1 MAKKGTFPA
10 NAMRRGEIY
19 WVDIPNAIGHEL
31 MKDRPAIIVSCDAL
45 NDNSPV
51 VQVVYCSASP
61 KKELP
66 EHITIRST
74 EQISTALCENVY
86 TVDKS
91 RVGRYVGRCTKREM
105 EQVDLGLLSGLGLAQ
120 YGLASPQDDEEE
132 PEPVRGDTED
142 GTASM
147 ALVIAQ
153 TERDTYKRMY
163 ESLIA
168 GAAPGTRTSRAYAS
182 TETAHVA
189 RTSRSRTPPARHG
202 RARHEAG
209 RQGDAPA
216 GDIHRQRRGQAE
228 LEAAC
233 GGPRG
238 VHPSEGVLPH
248 RGI

>member
-105 EQVDLGLLSGLGLAQ
+105 EQVDLGLLSGLGLGVCLAIMARAELLLMDDDTLLVNEELLK
-120 YGLASPQDDEEE
+120 GLDEEL
-132 PEPVRGDTED
+132 D
-142 GTASM
+142 SF
-147 ALVIAQ
+147 L
-153 TERDTYKRMY
+153 K
-163 ESLIA
+163 
-168 GAAPGTRTSRAYAS
+168 
-182 TETAHVA
+182 
-189 RTSRSRTPPARHG
+189 
-202 RARHEAG
+202 
-209 RQGDAPA
+209 
-216 GDIHRQRRGQAE
+216 E
-228 LEAAC
+228 LLEK
-233 GGPRG
+233 
-238 VHPSEGVLPH
+238 
-248 RGI
+248 

>member
-86 TVDKS
+86 
-91 RVGRYVGRCTKREM
+91 
-105 EQVDLGLLSGLGLAQ
+105 L
-120 YGLASPQDDEEE
+120 
-132 PEPVRGDTED
+132 
-142 GTASM
+142 
-147 ALVIAQ
+147 
-153 TERDTYKRMY
+153 
-163 ESLIA
+163 SLI
-168 GAAPGTRTSRAYAS
+168 
-182 TETAHVA
+182 H
-189 RTSRSRTPPARHG
+189 
-202 RARHEAG
+202 
-209 RQGDAPA
+209 
-216 GDIHRQRRGQAE
+216 I
-228 LEAAC
+228 
-233 GGPRG
+233 
-238 VHPSEGVLPH
+238 
-248 RGI
+248 

>member
-86 TVDKS
+86 TVD
-91 RVGRYVGRCTKREM
+91 
-105 EQVDLGLLSGLGLAQ
+105 
-120 YGLASPQDDEEE
+120 
-132 PEPVRGDTED
+132 TED

-163 ESLIA
+163 ESLLVRM
-168 GAAPGTRTSRAYAS
+168 TMERE
-182 TETAHVA
+182 ETA
-189 RTSRSRTPPARHG
+189 
-202 RARHEAG
+202 
-209 RQGDAPA
+209 
-216 GDIHRQRRGQAE
+216 
-228 LEAAC
+228 
-233 GGPRG
+233 
-238 VHPSEGVLPH
+238 
-248 RGI
+248 

>member
-1 MAKKGTFPA
+1 MVKKGTFPA

-66 EHITIRST
+66 E
-74 EQISTALCENVY
+74 
-86 TVDKS
+86 
-91 RVGRYVGRCTKREM
+91 
-105 EQVDLGLLSGLGLAQ
+105 
-120 YGLASPQDDEEE
+120 
-132 PEPVRGDTED
+132 PVRGDTEG

-163 ESLIA
+163 ESLLA
-168 GAAPGTRTSRAYAS
+168 RMTMERE
-182 TETAHVA
+182 ETA
-189 RTSRSRTPPARHG
+189 
-202 RARHEAG
+202 
-209 RQGDAPA
+209 
-216 GDIHRQRRGQAE
+216 
-228 LEAAC
+228 
-233 GGPRG
+233 
-238 VHPSEGVLPH
+238 
-248 RGI
+248 

>member
-51 VQVVYCSASP
+51 VQVVYCS
-61 KKELP
+61 
-66 EHITIRST
+66 
-74 EQISTALCENVY
+74 
-86 TVDKS
+86 
-91 RVGRYVGRCTKREM
+91 
-105 EQVDLGLLSGLGLAQ
+105 GLGLAQ
-120 YGLASPQDDEEE
+120 YSLASPQEDEEE

-163 ESLIA
+163 ESLLA
-168 GAAPGTRTSRAYAS
+168 RMTMERE
-182 TETAHVA
+182 ETA
-189 RTSRSRTPPARHG
+189 
-202 RARHEAG
+202 
-209 RQGDAPA
+209 
-216 GDIHRQRRGQAE
+216 
-228 LEAAC
+228 
-233 GGPRG
+233 
-238 VHPSEGVLPH
+238 
-248 RGI
+248 

>member
-91 RVGRYVGRCTKREM
+91 RVGRFVGRCTRR
-105 EQVDLGLLSGLGLAQ
+105 AQ
-120 YGLASPQDDEEE
+120 YGLASPHEDEEE
-132 PEPVRGDTED
+132 PEPVHGDTED

-163 ESLIA
+163 ESLLA
-168 GAAPGTRTSRAYAS
+168 RMTMERE
-182 TETAHVA
+182 ETA
-189 RTSRSRTPPARHG
+189 
-202 RARHEAG
+202 
-209 RQGDAPA
+209 
-216 GDIHRQRRGQAE
+216 
-228 LEAAC
+228 
-233 GGPRG
+233 
-238 VHPSEGVLPH
+238 
-248 RGI
+248 

>member
-91 RVGRYVGRCTKREM
+91 RVGRCTKREM

-120 YGLASPQDDEEE
+120 FGLASTQEDEDEAQ
-132 PEPVRGDTED
+132 PVRGDTEG
-142 GTASM
+142 GTAPM

-163 ESLIA
+163 ESLLA
-168 GAAPGTRTSRAYAS
+168 RMTMERE
-182 TETAHVA
+182 ETA
-189 RTSRSRTPPARHG
+189 
-202 RARHEAG
+202 
-209 RQGDAPA
+209 
-216 GDIHRQRRGQAE
+216 
-228 LEAAC
+228 
-233 GGPRG
+233 
-238 VHPSEGVLPH
+238 
-248 RGI
+248 

>member
-91 RVGRYVGRCTKREM
+91 RVGRFVGRCTRREM
-105 EQVDLGLLSGLGLAQ
+105 EQ
-120 YGLASPQDDEEE
+120 ASSPAWGWPSTALQAPRRNEEE

-163 ESLIA
+163 ESLLA
-168 GAAPGTRTSRAYAS
+168 RMTMERE
-182 TETAHVA
+182 ETA
-189 RTSRSRTPPARHG
+189 
-202 RARHEAG
+202 
-209 RQGDAPA
+209 
-216 GDIHRQRRGQAE
+216 
-228 LEAAC
+228 
-233 GGPRG
+233 
-238 VHPSEGVLPH
+238 
-248 RGI
+248 

>member
-91 RVGRYVGRCTKREM
+91 RVGRFVGRCTRREM
-105 EQVDLGLLSGLGLAQ
+105 EQE
-120 YGLASPQDDEEE
+120 DEEE

-163 ESLIA
+163 ESLLA
-168 GAAPGTRTSRAYAS
+168 RMTMERE
-182 TETAHVA
+182 ETA
-189 RTSRSRTPPARHG
+189 
-202 RARHEAG
+202 
-209 RQGDAPA
+209 
-216 GDIHRQRRGQAE
+216 
-228 LEAAC
+228 
-233 GGPRG
+233 
-238 VHPSEGVLPH
+238 
-248 RGI
+248 

>member
-66 EHITIRST
+66 EHITIR
-74 EQISTALCENVY
+74 
-86 TVDKS
+86 
-91 RVGRYVGRCTKREM
+91 
-105 EQVDLGLLSGLGLAQ
+105 
-120 YGLASPQDDEEE
+120 ASHQEDEEE

-163 ESLIA
+163 ESLLA
-168 GAAPGTRTSRAYAS
+168 RMTMERE
-182 TETAHVA
+182 ETA
-189 RTSRSRTPPARHG
+189 
-202 RARHEAG
+202 
-209 RQGDAPA
+209 
-216 GDIHRQRRGQAE
+216 
-228 LEAAC
+228 
-233 GGPRG
+233 
-238 VHPSEGVLPH
+238 
-248 RGI
+248 

>member
-86 TVDKS
+86 T
-91 RVGRYVGRCTKREM
+91 
-105 EQVDLGLLSGLGLAQ
+105 
-120 YGLASPQDDEEE
+120 
-132 PEPVRGDTED
+132 ED
-142 GTASM
+142 GTAAM

-163 ESLIA
+163 ESLLA
-168 GAAPGTRTSRAYAS
+168 RMTMERE
-182 TETAHVA
+182 ETA
-189 RTSRSRTPPARHG
+189 
-202 RARHEAG
+202 
-209 RQGDAPA
+209 
-216 GDIHRQRRGQAE
+216 
-228 LEAAC
+228 
-233 GGPRG
+233 
-238 VHPSEGVLPH
+238 
-248 RGI
+248 

>member
-86 TVDKS
+86 TVDKRS
-91 RVGRYVGRCTKREM
+91 LRRPVVGRVVYIHPKGYYHTVEFELNGGHVRE
-105 EQVDLGLLSGLGLAQ
+105 SF
-120 YGLASPQDDEEE
+120 
-132 PEPVRGDTED
+132 
-142 GTASM
+142 
-147 ALVIAQ
+147 
-153 TERDTYKRMY
+153 K
-163 ESLIA
+163 
-168 GAAPGTRTSRAYAS
+168 
-182 TETAHVA
+182 
-189 RTSRSRTPPARHG
+189 
-202 RARHEAG
+202 
-209 RQGDAPA
+209 
-216 GDIHRQRRGQAE
+216 
-228 LEAAC
+228 
-233 GGPRG
+233 G
-238 VHPSEGVLPH
+238 VSD
-248 RGI
+248 

>member
-91 RVGRYVGRCTKREM
+91 RVGRCTKREM
-105 EQVDLGLLSGLGLAQ
+105 EQVDSASSPAWGWPSLALQ
-120 YGLASPQDDEEE
+120 AH
-132 PEPVRGDTED
+132 R
-142 GTASM
+142 
-147 ALVIAQ
+147 
-153 TERDTYKRMY
+153 R
-163 ESLIA
+163 
-168 GAAPGTRTSRAYAS
+168 TRR
-182 TETAHVA
+182 
-189 RTSRSRTPPARHG
+189 SRSRYAGTPRTAR
-202 RARHEAG
+202 
-209 RQGDAPA
+209 P
-216 GDIHRQRRGQAE
+216 
-228 LEAAC
+228 
-233 GGPRG
+233 PW
-238 VHPSEGVLPH
+238 PW
-248 RGI
+248 

>member
-91 RVGRYVGRCTKREM
+91 RVGRFVGRCTRREM

-120 YGLASPQDDEEE
+120 YSLASPQEDEE
-132 PEPVRGDTED
+132 
-142 GTASM
+142 
-147 ALVIAQ
+147 
-153 TERDTYKRMY
+153 ERDTYKRMY
-163 ESLIA
+163 ESLLA
-168 GAAPGTRTSRAYAS
+168 RMTMERE
-182 TETAHVA
+182 ETA
-189 RTSRSRTPPARHG
+189 
-202 RARHEAG
+202 
-209 RQGDAPA
+209 
-216 GDIHRQRRGQAE
+216 
-228 LEAAC
+228 
-233 GGPRG
+233 
-238 VHPSEGVLPH
+238 
-248 RGI
+248 

>member
-91 RVGRYVGRCTKREM
+91 RVGRFVRPCKPPGGR
-105 EQVDLGLLSGLGLAQ
+105 GG
-120 YGLASPQDDEEE
+120 
-132 PEPVRGDTED
+132 
-142 GTASM
+142 
-147 ALVIAQ
+147 
-153 TERDTYKRMY
+153 
-163 ESLIA
+163 A
-168 GAAPGTRTSRAYAS
+168 GAGTRGHRG
-182 TETAHVA
+182 
-189 RTSRSRTPPARHG
+189 RHG
-202 RARHEAG
+202 LHGPGNRPDGAG
-209 RQGDAPA
+209 
-216 GDIHRQRRGQAE
+216 HLQAD
-228 LEAAC
+228 
-233 GGPRG
+233 
-238 VHPSEGVLPH
+238 V
-248 RGI
+248 

>member
-45 NDNSPV
+45 NDNSP
-51 VQVVYCSASP
+51 
-61 KKELP
+61 
-66 EHITIRST
+66 
-74 EQISTALCENVY
+74 TALCENVY

-120 YGLASPQDDEEE
+120 YGLASPQEDEEE

-163 ESLIA
+163 ESLLA
-168 GAAPGTRTSRAYAS
+168 RMTMERE
-182 TETAHVA
+182 ETA
-189 RTSRSRTPPARHG
+189 
-202 RARHEAG
+202 
-209 RQGDAPA
+209 
-216 GDIHRQRRGQAE
+216 
-228 LEAAC
+228 
-233 GGPRG
+233 
-238 VHPSEGVLPH
+238 
-248 RGI
+248 

>member
-61 KKELP
+61 QEGAAGAHHHPL
-66 EHITIRST
+66 HRTD
-74 EQISTALCENVY
+74 QH
-86 TVDKS
+86 
-91 RVGRYVGRCTKREM
+91 G
-105 EQVDLGLLSGLGLAQ
+105 
-120 YGLASPQDDEEE
+120 
-132 PEPVRGDTED
+132 PVRERVHRGQEPRGALRWTLHPVGDGAGGPRSPLRPGAGPVRPCKPPGGRGGAGAGTRGPED

-163 ESLIA
+163 ESLLA
-168 GAAPGTRTSRAYAS
+168 RMTMERE
-182 TETAHVA
+182 ETA
-189 RTSRSRTPPARHG
+189 
-202 RARHEAG
+202 
-209 RQGDAPA
+209 
-216 GDIHRQRRGQAE
+216 
-228 LEAAC
+228 
-233 GGPRG
+233 
-238 VHPSEGVLPH
+238 
-248 RGI
+248 

>member
-1 MAKKGTFPA
+1 MAKKSTFPA
-10 NAMRRGEIY
+10 SAIMRGEIY

-91 RVGRYVGRCTKREM
+91 RIGRYVGRCTKREM

-120 YGLASPQDDEEE
+120 FGLASRQKDEDEAQ
-132 PEPVRGDTED
+132 PVRREAEG
-142 GTASM
+142 GTAPM

-163 ESLIA
+163 ESLLA
-168 GAAPGTRTSRAYAS
+168 RMTMERAA
-182 TETAHVA
+182 
-189 RTSRSRTPPARHG
+189 
-202 RARHEAG
+202 EA
-209 RQGDAPA
+209 
-216 GDIHRQRRGQAE
+216 
-228 LEAAC
+228 
-233 GGPRG
+233 
-238 VHPSEGVLPH
+238 
-248 RGI
+248 

>member
-91 RVGRYVGRCTKREM
+91 RVVYIHPKGYYHTVEFELNGGHVRENF
-105 EQVDLGLLSGLGLAQ
+105 
-120 YGLASPQDDEEE
+120 
-132 PEPVRGDTED
+132 
-142 GTASM
+142 
-147 ALVIAQ
+147 
-153 TERDTYKRMY
+153 K
-163 ESLIA
+163 
-168 GAAPGTRTSRAYAS
+168 
-182 TETAHVA
+182 
-189 RTSRSRTPPARHG
+189 
-202 RARHEAG
+202 
-209 RQGDAPA
+209 
-216 GDIHRQRRGQAE
+216 
-228 LEAAC
+228 
-233 GGPRG
+233 G
-238 VHPSEGVLPH
+238 VSD
-248 RGI
+248 

>member
-74 EQISTALCENVY
+74 EQISTAL
-86 TVDKS
+86 
-91 RVGRYVGRCTKREM
+91 
-105 EQVDLGLLSGLGLAQ
+105 
-120 YGLASPQDDEEE
+120 
-132 PEPVRGDTED
+132 
-142 GTASM
+142 
-147 ALVIAQ
+147 VIAQ

-163 ESLIA
+163 ESLLA
-168 GAAPGTRTSRAYAS
+168 RMTMERE
-182 TETAHVA
+182 ETA
-189 RTSRSRTPPARHG
+189 
-202 RARHEAG
+202 
-209 RQGDAPA
+209 
-216 GDIHRQRRGQAE
+216 
-228 LEAAC
+228 
-233 GGPRG
+233 
-238 VHPSEGVLPH
+238 
-248 RGI
+248 

>member
-19 WVDIPNAIGHEL
+19 WVDIPNATGHEL

-120 YGLASPQDDEEE
+120 YGLASPQEDEEE

-142 GTASM
+142 STASM

-163 ESLIA
+163 ESLLA
-168 GAAPGTRTSRAYAS
+168 RMTMERE
-182 TETAHVA
+182 ETA
-189 RTSRSRTPPARHG
+189 
-202 RARHEAG
+202 
-209 RQGDAPA
+209 
-216 GDIHRQRRGQAE
+216 
-228 LEAAC
+228 
-233 GGPRG
+233 
-238 VHPSEGVLPH
+238 
-248 RGI
+248 

>member
-86 TVDKS
+86 T
-91 RVGRYVGRCTKREM
+91 
-105 EQVDLGLLSGLGLAQ
+105 
-120 YGLASPQDDEEE
+120 
-132 PEPVRGDTED
+132 ED

-163 ESLIA
+163 ESLLA
-168 GAAPGTRTSRAYAS
+168 RMTMERE
-182 TETAHVA
+182 ETA
-189 RTSRSRTPPARHG
+189 
-202 RARHEAG
+202 
-209 RQGDAPA
+209 
-216 GDIHRQRRGQAE
+216 
-228 LEAAC
+228 
-233 GGPRG
+233 
-238 VHPSEGVLPH
+238 
-248 RGI
+248 

>member
-1 MAKKGTFPA
+1 MAKKGTSPA

-51 VQVVYCSASP
+51 VQVVYCSVSP

-91 RVGRYVGRCTKREM
+91 RVGRFVGRCTRREM

-120 YGLASPQDDEEE
+120 YGLASPQEDEEE
-132 PEPVRGDTED
+132 LEPVRGDTEG

-163 ESLIA
+163 ESLL
-168 GAAPGTRTSRAYAS
+168 
-182 TETAHVA
+182 A
-189 RTSRSRTPPARHG
+189 RMMMERESFK
-202 RARHEAG
+202 
-209 RQGDAPA
+209 
-216 GDIHRQRRGQAE
+216 
-228 LEAAC
+228 
-233 GGPRG
+233 G
-238 VHPSEGVLPH
+238 VSD
-248 RGI
+248 

>member
-91 RVGRYVGRCTKREM
+91 RVGRYVGRCTRREM
-105 EQVDLGLLSGLGLAQ
+105 EQVDLGLLSGLGLAK
-120 YGLASPQDDEEE
+120 YGLASP
-132 PEPVRGDTED
+132 PGGRG
-142 GTASM
+142 G
-147 ALVIAQ
+147 
-153 TERDTYKRMY
+153 
-163 ESLIA
+163 A
-168 GAAPGTRTSRAYAS
+168 GAGTRGHRG
-182 TETAHVA
+182 
-189 RTSRSRTPPARHG
+189 RHG
-202 RARHEAG
+202 LHGPGNRPDGAG
-209 RQGDAPA
+209 
-216 GDIHRQRRGQAE
+216 HLQAD
-228 LEAAC
+228 
-233 GGPRG
+233 
-238 VHPSEGVLPH
+238 V
-248 RGI
+248 

>member
-74 EQISTALCENVY
+74 EQIS
-86 TVDKS
+86 
-91 RVGRYVGRCTKREM
+91 
-105 EQVDLGLLSGLGLAQ
+105 
-120 YGLASPQDDEEE
+120 
-132 PEPVRGDTED
+132 
-142 GTASM
+142 M

-163 ESLIA
+163 ESLLA
-168 GAAPGTRTSRAYAS
+168 RMTMERE
-182 TETAHVA
+182 ETA
-189 RTSRSRTPPARHG
+189 
-202 RARHEAG
+202 
-209 RQGDAPA
+209 
-216 GDIHRQRRGQAE
+216 
-228 LEAAC
+228 
-233 GGPRG
+233 
-238 VHPSEGVLPH
+238 
-248 RGI
+248 

>member
-61 KKELP
+61 
-66 EHITIRST
+66 ITIRST

-91 RVGRYVGRCTKREM
+91 RVGRFVGCCTRREM
-105 EQVDLGLLSGLGLAQ
+105 EQVGLGLLSGLGLAQ
-120 YGLASPQDDEEE
+120 YGLASPQEDEEG

-163 ESLIA
+163 ESLLA
-168 GAAPGTRTSRAYAS
+168 RMTMERE
-182 TETAHVA
+182 ETA
-189 RTSRSRTPPARHG
+189 
-202 RARHEAG
+202 
-209 RQGDAPA
+209 
-216 GDIHRQRRGQAE
+216 
-228 LEAAC
+228 
-233 GGPRG
+233 
-238 VHPSEGVLPH
+238 
-248 RGI
+248 

>member
-91 RVGRYVGRCTKREM
+91 RVGRFVGRCTRREM
-105 EQVDLGLLSGLGLAQ
+105 EQVDLGLLSGLGLGDNTRAALMTR
-120 YGLASPQDDEEE
+120 GLA
-132 PEPVRGDTED
+132 EPVRGDTED

-147 ALVIAQ
+147 ALVIAK

-163 ESLIA
+163 ESLLA
-168 GAAPGTRTSRAYAS
+168 RMTMERE
-182 TETAHVA
+182 ETA
-189 RTSRSRTPPARHG
+189 
-202 RARHEAG
+202 
-209 RQGDAPA
+209 
-216 GDIHRQRRGQAE
+216 
-228 LEAAC
+228 
-233 GGPRG
+233 
-238 VHPSEGVLPH
+238 
-248 RGI
+248 